1 MKEYIITI
9 ATAAVIA
16 AIADILAPQQWSKY
30 IRITI
35 GFLIMSVVIAPIA
48 NFRHAE
54 ILSPKDSYEVG
65 EEQLLG
71 RVAEELCESVEK
83 DIEERLRT
91 EFSLDAKATVWI
103 DTDGENRIKGVR
115 AIEIRTWKNP
125 DGMTERLKE
134 IYGCDKVELKF
145 E

>member
-16 AIADILAPQQWSKY
+16 ALADILAPQQWSKY

-54 ILSPKDSYEVG
+54 ILSPKGSYEVG

-71 RVAEELCESVEK
+71 RVAEQLCENVEK
-83 DIEERLRT
+83 DIEERIQT
-91 EFSLDAKATVWI
+91 EFGLDAKATVWI
-103 DTDGENRIKGVR
+103 DTDGENKIKGVR